1 MKEKMFEEIKGEGC
15 VYYGAIVE
23 FFDNSDYSN
32 LEIDCKGYVVDTDS
46 NNIVGKLKE
55 PVIALGFT
63 RAGLGV
69 DYRGNEINDDMS
81 FINENF
87 KIEK

>member
-1 MKEKMFEEIKGEGC
+1 ME
-15 VYYGAIVE
+15 
-23 FFDNSDYSN
+23 
-32 LEIDCKGYVVDTDS
+32 S
-46 NNIVGKLKE
+46 NNIVGKIKGPL
-55 PVIALGFT
+55 IALGFT

-69 DYRGNEINDDMS
+69 DYKGNAINDDMS

>member
-1 MKEKMFEEIKGEGC
+1 MKIVFTM
-15 VYYGAIVE
+15 GAIVE

-46 NNIVGKLKE
+46 NNIVGKLKDH
-55 PVIALGFT
+55 VIALGFT

-69 DYRGNEINDDMS
+69 DYKGNSINDDIP
-81 FINENF
+81 FADIGLLRRTL
-87 KIEK
+87 K